1 MITKIIGEQPFQVLT
16 NNFSISPS
24 ETGYQLQISADGV
37 NYTTLF
43 SVGANTTRLVTGVA
57 ANSYYRLLGNEGEV
71 VVNWQKVCVTGGGAD
86 LTNYYTKDETDAA
99 IDAAIS
105 GITID
110 LSDYYTSDEV
120 DEMVE
125 TVSRV
130 SSAAINEL
138 QQKDINIGNA
148 IDGIN
153 ADLEHL
159 SEAERVASAA
169 INALQQ
175 EVINVQND
183 IPDVSNFVTSG
194 DVQTQIDD
202 AIDAIDLS
210 AYYTSAQTETAI
222 TSKGYITS
230 ADTTNLVSK
239 TELLE
244 KEEVISTALNELHN
258 EIPDVSTLATA
269 ADLATVSG
277 TVSALT
283 AELSEAERVTSTAV
297 NEVRNDI
304 TTLSGAT
311 ANMVSSTTIR
321 NIVAISQTDYD
332 ALTTKDAATLYY
344 II

>member
-71 VVNWQKVCVTGGGAD
+71 QVNWMKSCNTGGGGGD
-86 LTNYYTKDETDAA
+86 MSNYYTKSETDAEIA
-99 IDAAIS
+99 RIQ
-105 GITID
+105 
-110 LSDYYTSDEV
+110 DEL
-120 DEMVE
+120 EEELE

-138 QQKDINIGNA
+138 QQSDISFGEA
-148 IDGIN
+148 IDGID

-175 EVINVQND
+175 EVINLGND

-194 DVQTQIDD
+194 EVQTQIDD

-230 ADTTNLVSK
+230 ADTTNFASK

-283 AELSEAERVTSTAV
+283 AELSEAERVTSVAV
-297 NEVRNDI
+297 NEVKNDI

-321 NIVAISQTDYD
+321 NIVTISQTDYD
-332 ALTTKDAATLYY
+332 ALTTKDNNTLYY

>member
-71 VVNWQKVCVTGGGAD
+71 QVNWMKSCNTGGGGGD
-86 LTNYYTKDETDAA
+86 MSNYYTKSETDAEIA
-99 IDAAIS
+99 RIQ
-105 GITID
+105 
-110 LSDYYTSDEV
+110 DEL
-120 DEMVE
+120 EEELE

-138 QQKDINIGNA
+138 QQSDISFGEA
-148 IDGIN
+148 IDGID

-175 EVINVQND
+175 EVINLGND

-194 DVQTQIDD
+194 EVQTQIDD

-230 ADTTNLVSK
+230 ADTTNFASK

-258 EIPDVSTLATA
+258 EIPDVSGYATA

-297 NEVRNDI
+297 NDIRNDI

-311 ANMVSSTTIR
+311 ANMVSSTSIR
-321 NIVAISQTDYD
+321 NIVAISQSDYD
-332 ALTTKDAATLYY
+332 ALTTKDNNTLYY

>member
-1 MITKIIGEQPFQVLT
+1 MIIDFNKT
-16 NNFSISPS
+16 N
-24 ETGYQLQISADGV
+24 
-37 NYTTLF
+37 
-43 SVGANTTRLVTGVA
+43 
-57 ANSYYRLLGNEGEV
+57 
-71 VVNWQKVCVTGGGAD
+71 TGGGGD
-86 LTNYYTKDETDAA
+86 MSNYYTKSETDAEIA
-99 IDAAIS
+99 RIQ
-105 GITID
+105 
-110 LSDYYTSDEV
+110 DEL
-120 DEMVE
+120 EEELE

-138 QQKDINIGNA
+138 QQSNISFGNSLDE
-148 IDGIN
+148 IYT
-153 ADLEHL
+153 DLEHL

-169 INALQQ
+169 INSLQQ
-175 EVINVQND
+175 EVINVHNDIDNLD

-202 AIDAIDLS
+202 AIAEIDLS

-230 ADTTNLVSK
+230 GQAQTQIDAAIAEIVIPDVSNLVSK

-258 EIPDVSTLATA
+258 EIPDVSGYALQT
-269 ADLATVSG
+269 DLATVSG

-283 AELSEAERVTSTAV
+283 AELSEAERVTSVAV
-297 NEVRNDI
+297 NEVKNDI

-332 ALTTKDAATLYY
+332 ALTTKDNNTLYY

>member
-1 MITKIIGEQPFQVLT
+1 MIIIFGKT
-16 NNFSISPS
+16 NS
-24 ETGYQLQISADGV
+24 
-37 NYTTLF
+37 
-43 SVGANTTRLVTGVA
+43 
-57 ANSYYRLLGNEGEV
+57 
-71 VVNWQKVCVTGGGAD
+71 GGGGD
-86 LTNYYTKDETDAA
+86 MSNYYTKSETNAEIARIQDE
-99 IDAAIS
+99 
-105 GITID
+105 
-110 LSDYYTSDEV
+110 LE
-120 DEMVE
+120 EELE

-169 INALQQ
+169 INSLQQ

-230 ADTTNLVSK
+230 ADTTNFVSK

-258 EIPDVSTLATA
+258 EIPDVSGYALQT
-269 ADLATVSG
+269 DLATVSG

-297 NEVRNDI
+297 NEVRDDI

-311 ANMVSSTTIR
+311 ANMVSSATIR
-321 NIVAISQTDYD
+321 NIVAISQSDYD
-332 ALTTKDAATLYY
+332 ALTTKDNNTLYY

>member
-1 MITKIIGEQPFQVLT
+1 MIIDFNKT
-16 NNFSISPS
+16 NS
-24 ETGYQLQISADGV
+24 
-37 NYTTLF
+37 
-43 SVGANTTRLVTGVA
+43 
-57 ANSYYRLLGNEGEV
+57 
-71 VVNWQKVCVTGGGAD
+71 GGGGD
-86 LTNYYTKDETDAA
+86 MSNYYTKSQTDAEIA
-99 IDAAIS
+99 RIQ
-105 GITID
+105 
-110 LSDYYTSDEV
+110 DEL
-120 DEMVE
+120 EEEIE

-130 SSAAINEL
+130 ASAAINEL
-138 QQKDINIGNA
+138 QREDIGFGEA

-169 INALQQ
+169 INSLQQ

-230 ADTTNLVSK
+230 GQAQTQIDAAIAEIDIPDVSNFVSK

-258 EIPDVSTLATA
+258 DIPDVSTLATA

-321 NIVAISQTDYD
+321 NIVAISQSDYD